1 MWNAIKKFFKYSE
14 TIFLARLQVLIGTV
28 LEILVVMD
36 PALFAPLLGE
46 YFPLFM
52 ILHGFTLEYLRR
64 RRADDLG
71 P

>member
-46 YFPLFM
+46 YFPP
-52 ILHGFTLEYLRR
+52 LHDSPRLHTGISAASSCR
-64 RRADDLG
+64 
-71 P
+71 